1 MHRLSHINILN
12 QVTCR
17 YKTASTKSSLVLN
30 TVKYLIFQFLNR
42 IHFIDL
48 NCSSMD
54 LTSVALKEYT
64 TNKIFVQFGIQICIN
79 TLNSQEI
86 SSLQCPADM

>member
-1 MHRLSHINILN
+1 
-12 QVTCR
+12 
-17 YKTASTKSSLVLN
+17 
-30 TVKYLIFQFLNR
+30 
-42 IHFIDL
+42 
-48 NCSSMD
+48 MD